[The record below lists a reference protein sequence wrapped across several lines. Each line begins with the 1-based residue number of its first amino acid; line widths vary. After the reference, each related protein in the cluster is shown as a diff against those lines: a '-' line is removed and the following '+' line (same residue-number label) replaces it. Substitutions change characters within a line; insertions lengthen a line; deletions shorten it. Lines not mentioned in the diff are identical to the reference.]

1 MILPLLS
8 QLLNVTLSKLEW
20 LTWVTLW
27 NSMKFIRRSRAPGW
41 VDAATVCCLIWDV
54 ILENVCLLS
63 VFRTMGVFASVS
75 RQWCIKTVRLGR
87 WTALRCLSSLK
98 PSGGESVWVTA
109 SSCALALET
118 STNMMASKTL
128 WAEIQN
134 TFNKSRSIRSILHC
148 FITCFKFSALF
159 YAQDLEKIS
168 EYFKANYKV
177 ELVEKDMFVKGWNW
191 GTAKFNGQCFP
202 DATPF
207 LRYVQYNF
215 FL

>member
-1 MILPLLS
+1 MYIYDFTS
-8 QLLNVTLSKLEW
+8 AVAAFERHRSTLSKLEW

-54 ILENVCLLS
+54 ILENVCLISLYRS
-63 VFRTMGVFASVS
+63 MGVFASVS

-109 SSCALALET
+109 SSCAPALET

-128 WAEIQN
+128 WAKIQN
-134 TFNKSRSIRSILHC
+134 AFNKSRSICSILHC
-148 FITCFKFSALF
+148 FVTCFKFSALF
-159 YAQDLEKIS
+159 LCTGPWEDLRVLQS
-168 EYFKANYKV
+168 QLQSGA
-177 ELVEKDMFVKGWNW
+177 GWE
-191 GTAKFNGQCFP
+191 
-202 DATPF
+202 
-207 LRYVQYNF
+207 RYVCEG
-215 FL
+215 LELGHC